1 MMTTVR
7 AEDYPVVI
15 TRDGDYYVLRIR
27 ELLIAEKDKELSAG
41 HSRLLQRATH
51 LITELEGL
59 NAGSDLPLPGVP
71 SLEDPEKKS
80 LRFFAFKSGLIA
92 LVIVIVLAAAAASFS
107 YAVREPMRK
116 VGLKIGRSAITQ
128 IEKGFREAV
137 ELELTP
143 ERRERLRL
151 SIADSI
157 PYLKPFIFEFKP
169 LLVEL
174 CGPTQ

>member
-1 MMTTVR
+1 MTTVR

-27 ELLIAEKDKELSAG
+27 ELLISERDKELSAG

-59 NAGSDLPLPGVP
+59 NAEADLPTPGVS

-80 LRFFAFKSGLIA
+80 LRVFAFKSGLIA
-92 LVIVIVLAAAAASFS
+92 LVIVIVLAAAAAPFS
-107 YAVREPMRK
+107 SAVREPMRK
-116 VGLKIGRSAITQ
+116 VGLKLGRSAITQ

-137 ELELTP
+137 EIELTP

-151 SIADSI
+151 RIAESI

-169 LLVEL
+169 LLGEL
-174 CGPTQ
+174 CGSTQ

>member
-1 MMTTVR
+1 MTTTVR

-27 ELLIAEKDKELSAG
+27 ELLIAERDKELSAG

-59 NAGSDLPLPGVP
+59 NAEADLPTPGEP

-80 LRFFAFKSGLIA
+80 FRFFAFKSGLIA

-107 YAVREPMRK
+107 YAVRDPMRK

-128 IEKGFREAV
+128 IEKGFREAA
-137 ELELTP
+137 EMELTP

-151 SIADSI
+151 RIADSI
-157 PYLKPFIFEFKP
+157 PYLKPLIFEFKP
-169 LLVEL
+169 LLGEL
-174 CGPTQ
+174 CGSTQ